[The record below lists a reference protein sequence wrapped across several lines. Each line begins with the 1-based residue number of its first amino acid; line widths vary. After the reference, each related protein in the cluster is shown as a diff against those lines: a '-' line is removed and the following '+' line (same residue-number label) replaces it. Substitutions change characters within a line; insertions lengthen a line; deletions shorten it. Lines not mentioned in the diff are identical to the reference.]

1 MWRYELVSFG
11 LCPGRL
17 KLGRKGFKQQITTK
31 TGNPPTMLLVLA
43 GSVLTLAMVR
53 ETVDLDT
60 YDPRTVVIEQR
71 IDSGPTKLENEVRV
85 EPLVAQKFR
94 NIVRQAYDYSCGS
107 AALTTLLNYYL
118 GRNLS
123 ERQVMEGLLHYG
135 ESERIVERRAF
146 SMLDMKRL
154 VTALGYPSGG
164 FRATIDDLMELDHP
178 AIVPIQHA
186 GFKHFVVL
194 RAIRDG
200 RVFIAD
206 PAVGNIS
213 FPLIEFEE
221 SWDDNVLFI
230 VFPGNEKPI
239 NALELKPEDLRY
251 LEDQTITQMALHQI
265 PRFEEATQ
273 RRIQNMLEREK
284 NNPDGSVE
292 DTRKQLYYRR
302 N

>member
-1 MWRYELVSFG
+1 
-11 LCPGRL
+11 
-17 KLGRKGFKQQITTK
+17 
-31 TGNPPTMLLVLA
+31 MLLVLA
-43 GSVLTLAMVR
+43 GSILTFAMVQ
-53 ETVDLDT
+53 EATEVEPFDPGTIIIQQNVD
-60 YDPRTVVIEQR
+60 
-71 IDSGPTKLENEVRV
+71 PTPVHLRSDIRV
-85 EPLVAQKFR
+85 EPLVEQKFR

-107 AALTTLLNYYL
+107 AALTTVLNFYL

-164 FRATIDDLMELDHP
+164 FRATLDDLMELDHP

-194 RAIRDG
+194 RTIRDG
-200 RVFIAD
+200 RVYLAD

-213 FPLIEFEE
+213 FTLDQFEE
-221 SWDDNVLFI
+221 KWRDNVLFI
-230 VFPGNEKPI
+230 VFPGSDKPLD
-239 NALELKPEDLRY
+239 NLELNEEDLRFVD
-251 LEDQTITQMALHQI
+251 DQTMTLLALQQMPVFH
-265 PRFEEATQ
+265 EATE
-273 RRIQNMLEREK
+273 RRLQNVLERQK

-292 DTRKQLYYRR
+292 NTRKQLYYRR